1 MKLSE
6 TTLFFI
12 MREINDAK
20 TKQEWK
26 GPLDS
31 DDVDYI
37 IEQIKNYVN
46 FHEDNITQEEYN
58 DSVQ

>member
-26 GPLDS
+26 DPLDG
-31 DDVDYI
+31 DEVDGI
-37 IEQIKNYVN
+37 IEQIRNYVN
-46 FHEDNITQEEYN
+46 LQEGNITQEEYN

>member
-1 MKLSE
+1 
-6 TTLFFI
+6 

-26 GPLDS
+26 DPLDG
-31 DDVDYI
+31 DEVDGI
-37 IEQIKNYVN
+37 IEQIRNYVN
-46 FHEDNITQEEYN
+46 LQEGNITQEEYN